1 LHNQTD
7 EGVLKILRA
16 LIPAL
21 KHKPKIPVVINETI
35 LPERGAMGRA
45 EEHDLRQ
52 MDLLMLV
59 VLGAKQ
65 RTEKEFRT
73 LVKEADPRFEVGAGL
88 LILMPFESATNV
100 QRPRWSTYIT
110 RASLDCW
117 RSISTTQKK
126 R

>member
-1 LHNQTD
+1 MHNQTD

-88 LILMPFESATNV
+88 LTNV